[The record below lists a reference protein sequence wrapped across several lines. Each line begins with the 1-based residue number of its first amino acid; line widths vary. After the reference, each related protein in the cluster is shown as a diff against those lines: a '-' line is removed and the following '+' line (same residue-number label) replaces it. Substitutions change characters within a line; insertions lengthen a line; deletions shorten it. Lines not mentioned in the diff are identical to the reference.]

1 MITTRLTLECYS
13 VATIEEPDRLP
24 GTLPWDG
31 VDTDTRYNVCPLC
44 GGLKGKRARCCKEC
58 YGRLQQKPQWLQE
71 KFKFFLD
78 ALLMGDLGA
87 RVWEAEGGG

>member
-1 MITTRLTLECYS
+1 MPHFI
-13 VATIEEPDRLP
+13 

-31 VDTDTRYNVCPLC
+31 ADTDKDSKKYHYDICPLC
-44 GGLKGKRARCCKEC
+44 GELKRKGARCCKEC